1 MIRNKILETSV
12 ANNEKFK
19 YYFWGKSRFH
29 WKRSPSNK
37 VVTIEEQLDGI
48 DVDGIGNLMIYIPKL
63 MFIDGKCGNLKVV
76 VDGKSNSLLW
86 IITEII
92 TKRGSH
98 KF

>member
-1 MIRNKILETSV
+1 
-12 ANNEKFK
+12 
-19 YYFWGKSRFH
+19 
-29 WKRSPSNK
+29 
-37 VVTIEEQLDGI
+37 
-48 DVDGIGNLMIYIPKL
+48 